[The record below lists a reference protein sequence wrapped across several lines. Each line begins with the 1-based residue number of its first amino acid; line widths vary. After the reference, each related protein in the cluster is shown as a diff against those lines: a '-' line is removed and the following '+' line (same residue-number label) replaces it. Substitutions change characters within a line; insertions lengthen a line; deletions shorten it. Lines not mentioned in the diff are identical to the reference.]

1 MPKNPL
7 HREQRPSEKR
17 DIDVAVIG
25 GGLMGS
31 AIAWGLAKAGQ
42 RVSVLDEG
50 DIAFRASR
58 GNFALIWVQSKGL
71 GLAPYSAW
79 TMRSS
84 NAWTGFADTLKEE
97 TGIDVCFQRPG
108 GFNLSL
114 SERELE
120 NRRSLLQRL
129 QDQPG
134 MQRFDFEMLGHA
146 RVKQAIPQIGPEVVG
161 ASYSRYD
168 GHCNSPRLFRAL
180 NAAMQQLGV
189 AYLPEHRVDRIEYV
203 AREFRLFTARG
214 EIRAPK
220 IVLAAG
226 IDNVRLG
233 PMVGLDVP
241 VRPQRGQLIVT
252 EKTAPFLDYVVQT
265 VRQTDEGGLM
275 FGDSQEETGADPS
288 VTSPVIAVL
297 ANRAVRMFPQV
308 ASLNIVRTWAGLR
321 VMTKDG
327 FPIYDQSERCPG
339 AFCASC
345 HSGVTLAA
353 AHALFLAP
361 CIAAGDLPA
370 AQFEPFSSR
379 RFDVPA
385 LAA

>member
-1 MPKNPL
+1 M
-7 HREQRPSEKR
+7 ETAQASKR

-31 AIAWGLAKAGQ
+31 AIAWGLAKVGQ
-42 RVSVLDEG
+42 RVAVLDEG
-50 DIAFRASR
+50 DVAFRASR

-84 NAWTGFADTLKEE
+84 NAWAGFADVLTEQ

-114 SERELE
+114 SELELDK
-120 NRRSLLQRL
+120 RRSLLQRI

-134 MQRFDFEMLGHA
+134 MQRFDFEMLDRT

-168 GHCNSPRLFRAL
+168 GHCNSPRLFKAL
-180 NAAMQQLGV
+180 NTAMQQLDV
-189 AYLPEHRVDRIEYV
+189 AYLPEHCVDRIEYV
-203 AREFRLFTARG
+203 KREFRLLTARG

-233 PMVGLDVP
+233 PMIGLDVP

-252 EKTAPFLDYVVQT
+252 EKIASFLHYVVQT

-275 FGDSQEETGADPS
+275 FGDSQEETGADLS
-288 VTSPVIAVL
+288 VTSPVISVL
-297 ANRAVRMFPQV
+297 ASRAVRMFPLLDWAIKSRCV
-308 ASLNIVRTWAGLR
+308 AS
-321 VMTKDG
+321 
-327 FPIYDQSERCPG
+327 ERP
-339 AFCASC
+339 
-345 HSGVTLAA
+345 
-353 AHALFLAP
+353 
-361 CIAAGDLPA
+361 
-370 AQFEPFSSR
+370 
-379 RFDVPA
+379 
-385 LAA
+385 

>member
-1 MPKNPL
+1 MI
-7 HREQRPSEKR
+7 ESVSR
-17 DIDVAVIG
+17 DFEVAVIG

-31 AIAWGLAKAGQ
+31 AIAWGLTRIGQ
-42 RVSVLDEG
+42 RVAVLDEG
-50 DIAFRASR
+50 DVAYRASR
-58 GNFALIWVQSKGL
+58 GNFALVWVQSKGL
-71 GLAPYSAW
+71 GMPCYSGW

-84 NAWTGFADTLKEE
+84 NAWAGFADILREQ

-114 SERELE
+114 SELELDK
-120 NRRSLLQRL
+120 RRSLLQRI

-134 MQRFDFEMLGHA
+134 MQRFDFEMLDRA

-161 ASYSRYD
+161 ASYSYYD
-168 GHCNSPRLFRAL
+168 GHCNSPRLFKAL
-180 NAAMQQLGV
+180 NTAMQQLGV

-203 AREFRLFTARG
+203 NREFRLFTARG
-214 EIRAPK
+214 DIRAPK

-226 IDNVRLG
+226 IDNARLG

-252 EKTAPFLDYVVQT
+252 EKIAPFLHYVVQT

-275 FGDSQEETGADPS
+275 FGDSQEEAGVDLS
-288 VTSPVIAVL
+288 VTSPVISVL

-308 ASLNIVRTWAGLR
+308 ASLNIVRTWAALR

-327 FPIYDQSERCPG
+327 FPIYDQSESCPG

-361 CIAAGDLPA
+361 CIAAGDLPS
-370 AQFEPFSSR
+370 AQFQPFSLR
-379 RFDVPA
+379 RFNVPA

>member
-1 MPKNPL
+1 MPTPTARKK
-7 HREQRPSEKR
+7 ES
-17 DIDVAVIG
+17 DVAVIG
-25 GGLMGS
+25 GGLVGC
-31 AIAWGLAKAGQ
+31 AIAWGLAKVGQ
-42 RVSVLDEG
+42 RVTVLDEG

-58 GNFALIWVQSKGL
+58 GNFALVWVQSKGL

-84 NAWTGFADTLKEE
+84 NAWAGFADTLQQQ
-97 TGIDVCFQRPG
+97 TGIDVRFERPG

-114 SERELE
+114 SEREFE
-120 NRRSLLQRL
+120 NRRSLLQRM

-134 MQRFDFEMLGHA
+134 MQRFDYEMLDHA

-161 ASYSRYD
+161 ASYTRYD

-180 NAAMQQLGV
+180 NAGMQQLGV
-189 AYLPEHRVDRIEYV
+189 TYLPEHRVDRIEY
-203 AREFRLFTARG
+203 ASRGFRLHTARG
-214 EIRAPK
+214 EVRAPK
-220 IVLAAG
+220 VVLAAG
-226 IDNVRLG
+226 IDNARLG
-233 PMVGLDVP
+233 RMVGLDIP

-252 EKTAPFLDYVVQT
+252 ERTAPFMNYVVQT

-275 FGDSQEETGADPS
+275 FGDSQEEAGADLS
-288 VTSPVIAVL
+288 VSSPVLAVL
-297 ANRAVRMFPQV
+297 ANRAMRMFPLV
-308 ASLNIVRTWAGLR
+308 AKLNVVRTWACLR

-327 FPIYDQSERCPG
+327 FPIYDESRACPG
-339 AFCASC
+339 AFCVSV
-345 HSGVTLAA
+345 HSGITLAA

-361 CIAAGDLPA
+361 YIAAGELPPL
-370 AQFEPFSSR
+370 QFQPFTSR